1 MRKQLKPR
9 ADLDDGDPPFV
20 QERDAKVPHCVKCGL
35 EVTTALSLWTLCEV
49 CIRRSLELPATPVPR
64 HPQGTHA
71 MIAGLAQ
78 RMRLKL
84 DRGEGK
90 REKVVPASVLWH
102 EGRFLSRGLDPSS
115 ARRLSE
121 SLATDS
127 IHRAGCERCKADV
140 GPITDTL
147 LRPEEETERLACVGR
162 FYLPKRTQDKGHP
175 VA

>member
-1 MRKQLKPR
+1 
-9 ADLDDGDPPFV
+9 
-20 QERDAKVPHCVKCGL
+20 
-35 EVTTALSLWTLCEV
+35 
-49 CIRRSLELPATPVPR
+49 
-64 HPQGTHA
+64 
-71 MIAGLAQ
+71 MIVELAQ

-84 DRGEGK
+84 SRGEGK
-90 REKVVPASVLWH
+90 REKAIPAAVLWH
-102 EGRFLSRGLDPSS
+102 EERFISCGLDPSS

-147 LRPEEETERLACVGR
+147 LRPNEEIERLSGIGR
-162 FYLPKRTQDKGHP
+162 SYLPKRNQDKGYP